1 VTVKY
6 LLPCACGHNVL
17 VEPRQAGESVVCAC
31 GSPLAVPTLLG
42 ITALERVE
50 EEPEP
55 QASPGQWG
63 RRQRLL
69 LLGTVVFA
77 FAVAWGIW
85 LLMHPP
91 KSPFAI
97 DPEQIRQSAQTLRVW
112 QSWEAW
118 QSMKTGLDR
127 RTDQQYAAAVTR
139 FRIWLGV
146 VVTLTLTGMALI
158 AVGMKGAGKRGLG
171 IGDQGLGSTP

>member
-6 LLPCACGHNVL
+6 LLPCACGQKVL

-31 GSPLAVPTLLG
+31 GSPLDVPTLLG

-55 QASPGQWG
+55 RAPPEQWG
-63 RRQRLL
+63 KRQRLL

-77 FAVAWGIW
+77 FAVAGGIW
-85 LLMHPP
+85 LLMHQP
-91 KSPFAI
+91 KSPFDAI

-118 QSMKTGLDR
+118 QSMKVGLDR

-146 VVTLTLTGMALI
+146 VVTLTLTGTALI
-158 AVGMKGAGKRGLG
+158 AVGMKKIVNRKE
-171 IGDQGLGSTP
+171 T

>member
-6 LLPCACGHNVL
+6 LLPCACGQKVL
-17 VEPRQAGESVVCAC
+17 VEPRQAGESIVCAC
-31 GSPLAVPTLLG
+31 GSPLDVPTLLG

-63 RRQRLL
+63 KRQRLL

-77 FAVAWGIW
+77 LAVAGWIW
-85 LLMHPP
+85 LLMHQP
-91 KSPFAI
+91 KSPFSV

-118 QSMKTGLDR
+118 QWMKTGLDR
-127 RTDQQYAAAVTR
+127 RTDQQYAAAVAR
-139 FRIWLGV
+139 FHIWLGV
-146 VVTLTLTGMALI
+146 VVALTLTGVALI
-158 AVGMKGAGKRGLG
+158 AGGMKGAGKRTNQYVV
-171 IGDQGLGSTP
+171 IR

>member
-1 VTVKY
+1 MTVKY
-6 LLPCACGHNVL
+6 LLPCACGQNVL

-42 ITALERVE
+42 ITALERAE
-50 EEPEP
+50 EEPDSR
-55 QASPGQWG
+55 ASPGQWG

-69 LLGTVVFA
+69 LLGTVVLA
-77 FAVAWGIW
+77 FAVAGGIW
-85 LLMHPP
+85 LLMHRPV
-91 KSPFAI
+91 SPFAI

-112 QSWEAW
+112 QSWEIW

-127 RTDQQYAAAVTR
+127 RIDQQYAAHVTR

-146 VVTLTLTGMALI
+146 VATLTLTGMALI
-158 AVGMKGAGKRGLG
+158 AVGMKGAEKRGLG
-171 IGDQGLGSTP
+171 IGD